1 MNVTAAVGEQDD
13 ALRPWTEAEETY
25 LANAAG
31 ILSPENLGRALGRT
45 EASVE
50 EAAGRLGL
58 DVRCD
63 GASFVWCDHCATWRT
78 RLNSRTG
85 WCRICTMREQ
95 LRGRERACAEAL
107 AAMAPSGRAVYEKTE
122 AERQSKRLPP
132 HPVKRF
138 VSATPDGKP
147 RIEEARYLAEVEEWE
162 YRVLKLRYDAA
173 KTRLRR
179 MREKTGANPRKAGR
193 RNG

>member
-1 MNVTAAVGEQDD
+1 
-13 ALRPWTEAEETY
+13 
-25 LANAAG
+25 
-31 ILSPENLGRALGRT
+31 
-45 EASVE
+45 
-50 EAAGRLGL
+50 
-58 DVRCD
+58 
-63 GASFVWCDHCATWRT
+63 
-78 RLNSRTG
+78 
-85 WCRICTMREQ
+85 MREQ

-107 AAMAPSGRAVYEKTE
+107 AAMAPSERAVYEKTE

-147 RIEEARYLAEVEEWE
+147 RIEETRYLAEVEEWE

>member
-1 MNVTAAVGEQDD
+1 MPRGFPASRCKPSTA
-13 ALRPWTEAEETY
+13 LPWSA
-25 LANAAG
+25 
-31 ILSPENLGRALGRT
+31 
-45 EASVE
+45 
-50 EAAGRLGL
+50 
-58 DVRCD
+58 
-63 GASFVWCDHCATWRT
+63 ATW
-78 RLNSRTG
+78 
-85 WCRICTMREQ
+85 
-95 LRGRERACAEAL
+95 
-107 AAMAPSGRAVYEKTE
+107 TE

-132 HPVKRF
+132 HPVKRL